1 LEAGW
6 EVFKSFVCQYPTFSH
21 MRRRLAHFSFY
32 AGRFRSQQQCRDRY
46 FNVVMPREEGRG
58 SGSASTSPQPGD
70 KRPKK
75 KKAKKDQALPA
86 GGAQPTTTALMEK
99 DRRTSLIEFHSNVF
113 LSIAR
118 ASQSRGGLPAAPPP
132 QGATSPQMGMP
143 AQSAPTTPGGPNS
156 VVASPAGR
164 PMAPH
169 EQPQA
174 AQSPSSA
181 VPIPR
186 LVQHI
191 LTQFSNER
199 ANRLAQTIAANLTAS
214 EEDKV
219 RAIARMSGLVALL
232 LPLFSTFGRHQCPDF
247 VFLFCSHSFC
257 RVLIFFFSLFPAQR
271 TQLKKIILQLQKAS
285 RGAGG
290 GGAAPGTGGQ
300 QP

>member
-1 LEAGW
+1 MTLAPN
-6 EVFKSFVCQYPTFSH
+6 VLTRHAAFPTSP
-21 MRRRLAHFSFY
+21 AHV
-32 AGRFRSQQQCRDRY
+32 GRFRSQQQCRDRY

-58 SGSASTSPQPGD
+58 AGSASTSPQPGD

-99 DRRTSLIEFHSNVF
+99 DRRASLAEFHRSVF

-118 ASQSRGGLPAAPPP
+118 ASQSRGGPPAAPPP
-132 QGATSPQMGMP
+132 PGATSPQMGMP
-143 AQSAPTTPGGPNS
+143 AHSAPTTPGGPNS
-156 VVASPAGR
+156 VVASPAAGR

-174 AQSPSSA
+174 AQSPSPA

-191 LTQFSNER
+191 LTQFRNER
-199 ANRLAQTIAANLTAS
+199 ANRLAQ
-214 EEDKV
+214 
-219 RAIARMSGLVALL
+219 AIATNPKSNDEEKVSVVSQMRSLMALL
-232 LPLFSTFGRHQCPDF
+232 PFCPHSCLSAPLGPDF
-247 VFLFCSHSFC
+247 SLF
-257 RVLIFFFSLFPAQR
+257 FPAQR
-271 TQLKKIILQLQKAS
+271 MQLKKIILQLQKAS
-285 RGAGG
+285 RGGAGG
-290 GGAAPGTGGQ
+290 GGAAPGAGGAGGH